1 MDFALNDM
9 YCLARDCAG
18 DRIARKFVAPALELI
33 MLEKAL
39 RGEFDRE
46 EALLRFGEM
55 YATAI
60 AGDGTVVSRK
70 VELTVGGELGGG
82 ATLLRL
88 AALRSLN
95 ELLPEDLKFGVHT
108 YVGKGIYLIDAT
120 VGDAARLMRLLAV
133 AAPSA
138 GGGYLSPKFD
148 GFVEKAQVEVR
159 LDEGSIRRTPK
170 GLVAAD
176 LTISESGADVKFN
189 VYLREHDILLQF
201 VSTDR
206 GRAELAALLLKLAGV
221 GAEVERVGGG
231 GVWRVRAT
239 TDMLA
244 AGRKELRD
252 AIAEV
257 VRRAVENGWVGEETA
272 DRWLEKLERGLT
284 LREGWPKYNVQL
296 THSGA
301 LVVRYRST
309 NPENIER
316 EAKRLK
322 AMGLEEGVHFTV
334 RIPKGGK
341 AGYVYILREGL
352 ERAAWLSVHGS
363 GDQQKLAAEFVD
375 LILKRA
381 EKRGGAVYKKAL
393 EVVERGKQW
402 AP

>member
-1 MDFALNDM
+1 VDFALNDM

-206 GRAELAALLLKLAGV
+206 GRAELAARLLKLAGIS
-221 GAEVERVGGG
+221 AEIEKKGDKDE
-231 GVWRVRAT
+231 WRVRAT
-239 TDMLA
+239 TDGLA

-252 AIAEV
+252 ALAEV
-257 VRRAVENGWVGEETA
+257 VRRAAEGGWVNSETA
-272 DRWLEKLERGLT
+272 DRWLEKLEKGRVLM
-284 LREGWPKYNVQL
+284 EGWPKYYVG
-296 THSGA
+296 T
-301 LVVRYRST
+301 
-309 NPENIER
+309 
-316 EAKRLK
+316 
-322 AMGLEEGVHFTV
+322 EG
-334 RIPKGGK
+334 G
-341 AGYVYILREGL
+341 
-352 ERAAWLSVHGS
+352 RA
-363 GDQQKLAAEFVD
+363 
-375 LILKRA
+375 
-381 EKRGGAVYKKAL
+381 
-393 EVVERGKQW
+393 
-402 AP
+402 